1 MRGSRGVQPWR
12 FLLLFDCCCCFVC
25 FFVVFF
31 VCGFFLSFFFVG
43 GGVDDV
49 RKDPNSTKI
58 GPSSARQRNAILMA
72 FHWRAVDGP
81 TFNAGVKAL

>member
-1 MRGSRGVQPWR
+1 MGF
-12 FLLLFDCCCCFVC
+12 FLFC
-25 FFVVFF
+25 
-31 VCGFFLSFFFVG
+31 FFLSFFLVFFFWG
-43 GGVDDV
+43 GEVDDV

-72 FHWRAVDGP
+72 FHWRTVDGP